1 MIFLEAFFFLT
12 VLCAVRDIATKHSLK
27 SIDPDVLAWYTALGI
42 FLVTFPITLYV
53 GLPNFSWE
61 LLGIS
66 VFTWML
72 YFSFKFLSFTAF
84 SLWDISYISP
94 LRGLVTVFSLVPEFL
109 ILWNIPNKVGI
120 FGVTLIALGAYI
132 IAIKS
137 KKDSFFEPIR
147 RLFTDKASQ
156 LMFIVIIIASFTLT
170 FDKIGVGLSTPYF
183 WISTMQ
189 LFIFL
194 FSLKGMIQKS
204 KSTFPLIQKSVTSF
218 STTILLNSV
227 TLIFQMHLVQYM
239 YVSYV
244 SAFKSSS
251 NIVTVIFW
259 GLFFKEK
266 NLKIRTIGT
275 LTMTLGIV
283 IISFSDKIIAFLNSR
298 I

>member
-12 VLCAVRDIATKHSLK
+12 ILCAVRDIATKHSLK

-42 FLVTFPITLYV
+42 FLITFPIALSV
-53 GLPNFSWE
+53 WLPNFSWE

-66 VFTWML
+66 IFTWML

-94 LRGLVTVFSLVPEFL
+94 LRGLVTVFSIIPEFL

-120 FGVTLIALGAYI
+120 FWVILIALWAYI

-137 KKDSFFEPIR
+137 KKDSVFEPIR

-156 LMFIVIIIASFTLT
+156 LMFIVVIIASFTLT

-194 FSLKGMIQKS
+194 FSLKGMLKKS
-204 KSTFPLIQKSVTSF
+204 RTTLPLIKKNAASF
-218 STTILLNSV
+218 FTTLFLNSI

-251 NIVTVIFW
+251 NIVTVIFGW
-259 GLFFKEK
+259 LVFKEK

-275 LTMTLGIV
+275 LVMTVWII
-283 IISFSDKIIAFLNSR
+283 IISFSDQIIALL
-298 I
+298 